1 MELIKKKLY
10 FALLVDNEPF
20 TLKNLAVLR
29 QAIDLFVIKYGHQ
42 ELINSLREE
51 GYFVFSA
58 DGQWRV
64 CANKKSTEDYIVL
77 L

>member
-10 FALLVDNEPF
+10 FALLVDNELF

-42 ELINSLREE
+42 ELINALREE
-51 GYFVFSA
+51 GYYIFAA
-58 DGQWRV
+58 DNQWRV
-64 CANKKSTEDYIVL
+64 SASKKTTEDYIVL